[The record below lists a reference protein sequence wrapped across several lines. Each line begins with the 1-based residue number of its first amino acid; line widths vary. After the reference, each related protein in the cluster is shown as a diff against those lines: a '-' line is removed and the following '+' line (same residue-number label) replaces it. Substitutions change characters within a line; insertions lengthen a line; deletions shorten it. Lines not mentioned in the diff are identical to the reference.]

1 MKKWILCFL
10 FCCIFG
16 ISFAEEDGPLLG
28 NEKMPKFNKEIPNE
42 VATIKNK
49 LDYPAKVIVAFVDS
63 CATNMMQYMPVHP
76 SQSRPIALTM
86 CSCFMDQFRSD
97 FTIKQFTKGGSKL
110 AKMMSAQYG
119 EVCKQLELT
128 PPQKL

>member
-10 FCCIFG
+10 FCCVFG

-28 NEKMPKFNKEIPNE
+28 NEKMPSFDKTIPNE
-42 VATIKNK
+42 VATIKNE

-97 FTIKQFTKGGSKL
+97 FSIEQFTKGGSKL
-110 AKMMSAQYG
+110 ATMMSAQYG

-128 PPQKL
+128 IPQQL

>member
-28 NEKMPKFNKEIPNE
+28 NEKMPSFNNQIPNE

-97 FTIKQFTKGGSKL
+97 FTVKQFIKGGSRL
-110 AKMMSAQYG
+110 AQMMSAQYG
-119 EVCKQLELT
+119 DVWKQLELT
-128 PPQKL
+128 APQKL

>member
-1 MKKWILCFL
+1 MFKKLILTIIIL
-10 FCCIFG
+10 TL
-16 ISFAEEDGPLLG
+16 SSSLLLAEEDGILL
-28 NEKMPKFNKEIPNE
+28 EKMPTFAKEE
-42 VATIKNK
+42 IKKDRVRNK

-86 CSCFMDQFRSD
+86 CSCFIDQFRSD
-97 FTIKQFTKGGSKL
+97 FDIKQFTKGGSKL
-110 AKMMSAQYG
+110 AQAMSEEYG

-128 PPQKL
+128 KPQSL

>member
-1 MKKWILCFL
+1 MFKTTTIALTL
-10 FCCIFG
+10 LIT
-16 ISFAEEDGPLLG
+16 SLSAYAEEDGLLL
-28 NEKMPKFNKEIPNE
+28 EVMPDFSNAEIKENR
-42 VATIKNK
+42 IKNK

-97 FTIKQFTKGGSKL
+97 FDIKQFTKGGSKL
-110 AKMMSAQYG
+110 AQAMSEEYG

-128 PPQKL
+128 KPQSL